1 MSTQNGAVETV
12 MEDQVLPAEE
22 ASVPAEAHTHINFAG
37 IDLNDPEAVAAIDL
51 SGIDCEACLEMYDA
65 HFGGAEASNS
75 TDLLADV
82 DFQPMNFVKNLTH
95 MGTGMLGIFIVIAL
109 IMAVTTALN
118 KIFSGAK
125 KADE

>member
-1 MSTQNGAVETV
+1 MSTQNSAVETV

-22 ASVPAEAHTHINFAG
+22 ASVPAEAHTHINFSG

-65 HFGGAEASNS
+65 HFTTAEASNS

-95 MGTGMLGIFIVIAL
+95 MGTGMLGIFV
-109 IMAVTTALN
+109 VTGIIIGVVTLLN
-118 KIFSGAK
+118 HFGSK
-125 KADE
+125 K